1 MRVRVI
7 FGLIVMVLLS
17 CEQPGGLVVP
27 APVESPSPEP
37 KPEPDPEPEAVG
49 WTAAADG
56 ANGTQDSTA
65 IVFSFEESIA
75 DLRMEDI
82 TLTDSANCVVTG
94 GLAGDGT
101 VWSLGITVIH
111 AGNVDVGI
119 TKTGVQSGT
128 QPVTVHKYE
137 EPVSIAY
144 TVAADGDEWEVST
157 RIDFA
162 FGAAVADLA
171 INDIRLD
178 DGTGSVYPMGLTGAG
193 QSWSLAI
200 ITVEGGD
207 ITVGIDKS
215 GIDEAGKPVTVYMP
229 SSDPTPP
236 PVEVVKTNITI
247 LSPPEKVLYALGEPF
262 SKTGLEVGWLY
273 SDGTIEPVPE
283 GGYEIEAEPNMN
295 KPVNQRV
302 YVRAGSYRVSFWV
315 SVSSSSKILN
325 AISISYPAGKTQEV
339 GKEFDKAGLVI
350 TGSFSDGS
358 NQDLASY
365 ANIVGYDKFK
375 RGTQTVTVKVNGKT
389 GTFDVTNRIGEGAF
403 ATINHKDRW
412 TVGNPQEDVYKG
424 TYIRNEAIVPAMSNI
439 KIIVNPGGKEYAPDT
454 VSLTLE
460 NGGLLPEDFASITT
474 TAGYNAAQTGKQT
487 LSMTLDGRTFTFD
500 VFVIDTEPAVWFDYG
515 YMRHA
520 GDPGGHGPGAG
531 KYYAKPNETLVIA
544 PVRYLLGY
552 NADHSDAGATYDWS
566 VSGGATYTTSK
577 DGELLRITPTA
588 EGICAINV
596 TVTGTS
602 YITGSTISESAS
614 TELVCF
620 EGSLPTGTFGSP
632 PGVLR
637 HFGAGQMSESGTGY
651 GWSLGSAGGYEVWTV
666 EHQPSYKIEGNA
678 FGSWQE
684 AGVVW
689 MQEDNN
695 GNGLPDEMWYEL
707 RGSDE
712 DNATWKDKITRRY
725 AVTYI
730 NGSPDATKNQ
740 YGQTI
745 RDVYWADS
753 KGRSGLI
760 PGGFPSNWGVTGD
773 IVTYTGTLL
782 RDDGNIA
789 TGNYGGMDQL
799 EGYADAIGDTFFV
812 NKAMRAD
819 GTPVTLSSVKFIKV
833 QTALFRYGGIF
844 GDVSTEI
851 QYADFLGV
859 QSSFPKPQ

>member
-1 MRVRVI
+1 MCVRVI

-17 CEQPGGLVVP
+17 CEQPGGPGVF
-27 APVESPSPEP
+27 APVKSPGTE
-37 KPEPDPEPEAVG
+37 DVG
-49 WTAAADG
+49 WTAVTDG

-65 IVFSFEESIA
+65 IVFTFEESIA
-75 DLRMEDI
+75 DLRTEDI
-82 TLTDSANCVVTG
+82 TLTDSMGCVAVGGVTG
-94 GLAGDGT
+94 GGK
-101 VWSLGITVIH
+101 VWSLGITVIQ
-111 AGNVDVGI
+111 AGNVAVGI

-128 QPVTVHKYE
+128 R
-137 EPVSIAY
+137 PVSVYKNGAPTNIAY
-144 TVAADGDEWEVST
+144 SVAADGDKWEVST

-162 FGAAVADLA
+162 FGAAVADLTM
-171 INDIRLD
+171 NDIRLD
-178 DGTGSVYPMGLTGAG
+178 DGTGSVYPMGFTGAG

-207 ITVGIDKS
+207 ITVSIDKS
-215 GIDEAGKPVTVYMP
+215 GIDGAGKPVTVYLP
-229 SSDPTPP
+229 SSGPTPP
-236 PVEVVKTNITI
+236 PVEAVKTGITI
-247 LSPPEKVLYALGEPF
+247 LSPPDKVLYAKNETF
-262 SKTGLEVGWLY
+262 DRTGLAVGWLY
-273 SDGTIEPVPE
+273 SDGTTELME
-283 GGYEIEAEPNMN
+283 TGYKIDAEPNMN
-295 KPVNQRV
+295 QASNQRV
-302 YVRAGSYRVSFWV
+302 YVSAESYKVSFWV
-315 SVSSSSKILN
+315 SVSSSSKILSS
-325 AISISYPAGKTQEV
+325 ISISYPPGKTQEV
-339 GKEFDKAGLVI
+339 GKEFDKTDLVI

-365 ANIVGYDKFK
+365 ANIVGYDKFR

-389 GTFDVTNRIGEGAF
+389 GTFDVTNRIGAGAF

-412 TVGNPQEDVYKG
+412 VGNPQQENYKIA
-424 TYIRNEAIVPAMSNI
+424 YIKNEAIVPAMSNI

-454 VSLTLE
+454 ISLTLE
-460 NGGLLPEDFASITT
+460 NGGLLPEDFATIS
-474 TAGYNAAQTGKQT
+474 GYNAAQTGKQT
-487 LSMTLDGRTFTFD
+487 LAMTVDGRTFQFD

-520 GDPGGHGPGAG
+520 GDPTGHGPGAG

-544 PVRYLLGY
+544 PVRYLVGY
-552 NADHSDAGATYDWS
+552 NADPDHSDAGATYNWS
-566 VSGGATYTTSK
+566 VSGSNRTITYSGA
-577 DGELLRITPTA
+577 GNERLHITPTA
-588 EGICAINV
+588 AGTYTINV
-596 TVTGTS
+596 TVTGKS
-602 YITGSTISESAS
+602 YITGSSVLLAAS
-614 TELVCF
+614 TELVCYT
-620 EGSLPTGTFGSP
+620 GSLPAGTFGSP
-632 PGVLR
+632 SGVLR
-637 HFGAGQMSESGTGY
+637 HFGAGQMSESGTGF

-666 EHQPSYKIEGNA
+666 SHQPSYKIEGNA

-689 MQEDNN
+689 MQEDKN

-712 DNATWKDKITRRY
+712 DNATWKNKITRRY

-730 NGSPDATKNQ
+730 NGSPNATKNQ

-760 PGGFPSNWGVTGD
+760 PGGFPSKWGVTGD
-773 IVTYTGTLL
+773 QVTYTGTLL

-812 NKAMRAD
+812 SKAMRAD
-819 GTPVTLSSVKFIKV
+819 GTSVTLSSVKFIKV

-851 QYADFLGV
+851 QYADFLGT
-859 QSSFPKPQ
+859 QSTFPKPQ